1 MSPTTTGRQ
10 AGQHTGENASG
21 QTGDKAE
28 ANPVGEASENP
39 QASQSSGDENRQ
51 TSPSAGDKDQQTS
64 PSAGSKASKETRQ
77 SAGHKA
83 IENGQ
88 TSRSD
93 KPGGTAGQHPATTG
107 AAPDTISGGHLVA
120 KALKAEGVDTIFTL
134 CGGHIIDI
142 YDGCVDE
149 GISVID
155 VRHEQVAAHAADGY
169 ARITG
174 RPGCA
179 VVTAGPGTTDAVT
192 GVANA
197 LRAESPMLLIG
208 GQGALSQHKM
218 GSLQDLPHVDMM
230 TPITKFAATV
240 PHTARA
246 ADLVSMA
253 FREAFAGAP
262 GPSFLE
268 IPRDVLDARVPA
280 ENARIPQS
288 GRYRASTRNAGD
300 PADVEKLAD
309 LLVHAKKPA
318 ILLGSQ
324 VWTTRATEP
333 ATELV
338 RALNIPAY
346 MNGAGRGTLPPGDP
360 HHFQLS
366 RRYAFDNADVIVIV
380 GTPFDFRMGYGKRL
394 SPDAKVVQIDLDYR
408 TVGKNRD
415 IDLGIVGDAGQILAA
430 VADAASG
437 RVDNGAVG
445 RKPWLEELRAVEEKA
460 KQKRLPQQ
468 HSDANPIHPYRL
480 VHEINEF
487 LTEDSIYIGDGGDI
501 VTFSGQV
508 VQPKAPGHWMDPGPL
523 GTLGVGI
530 PFVLAAKHARPDQE
544 VVALFGDGAFSLTGW
559 DFETLVRFDLPFVG
573 IVGNNSSM
581 NQIRYGQAQKY
592 GLARERIGNTL
603 GDVPYDQFA
612 RMLGGYGE
620 EVRDPADIAPALR
633 RARESG
639 KPSLINVWVDPDAYA
654 PGTMNQTMYK

>member
-1 MSPTTTGRQ
+1 MT
-10 AGQHTGENASG
+10 
-21 QTGDKAE
+21 QTIPESAARNGAAE
-28 ANPVGEASENP
+28 AP
-39 QASQSSGDENRQ
+39 
-51 TSPSAGDKDQQTS
+51 
-64 PSAGSKASKETRQ
+64 
-77 SAGHKA
+77 
-83 IENGQ
+83 
-88 TSRSD
+88 
-93 KPGGTAGQHPATTG
+93 PA
-107 AAPDTISGGHLVA
+107 AEQISGGHLVA
-120 KALKAEGVDTIFTL
+120 KALKAEGVDTVFTL

-179 VVTAGPGTTDAVT
+179 VVTAGPGTSDAIT

-197 LRAESPMLLIG
+197 FRAESPMLLIG

-230 TPITKFAATV
+230 GPITKFAATV
-240 PHTARA
+240 PSTARA

-253 FREAFAGAP
+253 FRECYHGAP

-268 IPRDVLDARVPA
+268 IPRDVLDAQVPVEQARVP
-280 ENARIPQS
+280 EP
-288 GRYRASTRNAGD
+288 GHYRASTRSAGD
-300 PADVEKLAD
+300 PAAIEQLAD
-309 LLVHAKKPA
+309 LLVRAEKPC

-324 VWTTRATEP
+324 VWTCRATDDAIEFVREFDVP
-333 ATELV
+333 AF
-338 RALNIPAY
+338 
-346 MNGAGRGTLPPGDP
+346 MNGAGRGTLAPKDP
-360 HHFQLS
+360 LHFQLA
-366 RRYAFDNADVIVIV
+366 RRYAFDNADLIIIV

-394 SPDAKVVQIDLDYR
+394 SQNATVVQIDLDYR

-415 IDLGIVGDAGQILAA
+415 LDLGIVGDASSVLSAVTAA
-430 VADAASG
+430 AGKRATGSQS
-437 RVDNGAVG
+437 
-445 RKPWLEELRAVEEKA
+445 RKAWIEELNAVETTAYE
-460 KQKRLPQQ
+460 KRLPRQL
-468 HSDANPIHPYRL
+468 SDASPIDPYRL

-530 PFVLAAKHARPDQE
+530 PFAMAAKHACPDKE
-544 VVALFGDGAFSLTGW
+544 IVCLFGDGAFSLTGW
-559 DFETLVRFDLPFVG
+559 DFETMVRFNLPFVG

-592 GLARERIGNTL
+592 GDDRGRVGNTL
-603 GDVPYDQFA
+603 GNVAYDVFA
-612 RMLGGYGE
+612 KMLGGYGE
-620 EVRDPADIAPALR
+620 EVRDPADIAPALQ

-639 KPSLINVWVDPDAYA
+639 KPSLINVWIDPEVYA

>member
-1 MSPTTTGRQ
+1 MAPTTGT
-10 AGQHTGENASG
+10 A
-21 QTGDKAE
+21 
-28 ANPVGEASENP
+28 
-39 QASQSSGDENRQ
+39 
-51 TSPSAGDKDQQTS
+51 AGD
-64 PSAGSKASKETRQ
+64 
-77 SAGHKA
+77 
-83 IENGQ
+83 
-88 TSRSD
+88 
-93 KPGGTAGQHPATTG
+93 TATKATTNG
-107 AAPDTISGGHLVA
+107 SEPAPDLISGGHLVA

-149 GISVID
+149 GIEVID

-208 GQGALSQHKM
+208 GQGALTQHKM

-230 TPITKFAATV
+230 APITKFSATV
-240 PHTARA
+240 PHTARV

-253 FREAFAGAP
+253 FRECYHGAP

-268 IPRDVLDARVPA
+268 IPRDVLDAKVPVDK
-280 ENARIPQS
+280 ARIPTE

-300 PADVEKLAD
+300 PADIEKLAD

-324 VWTTRATEP
+324 VWTTRATGP

-338 RALNIPAY
+338 RGLNIPAY

-394 SPDAKVVQIDLDYR
+394 SPDATVVQIDLDYR

-415 IDLGIVGDAGQILAA
+415 VDLGIVGDAGQVLAA
-430 VADAASG
+430 VAEAATG
-437 RVDNGAVG
+437 RVDNGAVA
-445 RKPWLEELRAVEEKA
+445 RKVWLEELQDVEAKA
-460 KQKRLPQQ
+460 KQKRLPLQ
-468 HSDANPIHPYRL
+468 HSDASPIHPYRL

-487 LTEDSIYIGDGGDI
+487 LTEDSLYIGDGGDI

-508 VQPKAPGHWMDPGPL
+508 VQPKSPGHWMDPGPL

-530 PFVLAAKHARPDQE
+530 PFVLAAKHARPEKE

-559 DFETLVRFDLPFVG
+559 DFETLVRFNLPFVG

-581 NQIRYGQAQKY
+581 NQIRYGQAAKY
-592 GLARERIGNTL
+592 GLGRERVGNTL
-603 GDVPYDQFA
+603 GDVPYDEFA

-620 EVRDPADIAPALR
+620 AVRDPADIGPALL

-639 KPSLINVWVDPDAYA
+639 KPSLINVWIDPDVYA